1 MRRLPRNYLFLSKV
15 IIFCCLF
22 FCRVNAQQVANFVSN
37 GSFEK
42 IIDCNSPFDEF
53 KALGWSGLDSLYYTA
68 PLYNITCGNLP
79 NTNAIGYQMPKEGKG
94 CIRVTFYCPN
104 CSPKFTRANLKNRLK
119 LKLTSGK
126 TYCVKMYVNTQDS
139 CAIAVDGFGFY
150 FGDTTLDTIKYN
162 ARLPLTFLSPQVS
175 NPNGNTINDQV
186 NWIPVSGTFVANG
199 NEKYMVIANFKSDVA
214 TNTISTG
221 VIISPSP
228 PFSEY
233 FVDAVSCIE
242 VDLPA
247 YAGPD
252 KSIKVGDSAFIGR
265 QPDFAV
271 DSACKWY
278 KFPNMTTPIDTVS
291 GLWVKPSVTTTYIVK
306 QNLDC
311 GNLKWDTVVVFID
324 LVGLDEQLSFINE
337 QLLLYPLPAQDFLQ
351 LKIPNEEWMRDFK
364 TLSIYDHLGREML
377 LSDCSFKAKIET
389 VNIRELT
396 NGIYFL
402 ELKSLN
408 GQKIRKR
415 FVVNR

>member
-1 MRRLPRNYLFLSKV
+1 MRRLPRSYLFLSKV

-22 FCRVNAQQVANFVSN
+22 SCRVYAQQVANYVSN

-42 IIDCNSPFDEF
+42 IADCNSPLTEY
-53 KALGWSGLDSLYYTA
+53 KAFGWNGIDSGNWA
-68 PLYNITCGNLP
+68 ARLYNITCGNLP
-79 NTNAIGYQMPKEGKG
+79 NTNIIGYQLPKEGKG
-94 CIRVTFYCPN
+94 FLRFTFYCPN
-104 CSPKFTRANLKNRLK
+104 CTPNFTRSNLKNRLK
-119 LKLTSGK
+119 KQLTAGR

-139 CAIAVDGFGFY
+139 CAIAIDGFGFY
-150 FGDTTLDTIKYN
+150 FGDSSIDTIKYN

-175 NPNGNTINDQV
+175 NPNGNTINDHI

-199 NEKYMVIANFKSDVA
+199 TEKYMVIANFKSDVA
-214 TNTISTG
+214 TSTISTG

-252 KSIKVGDSAFIGR
+252 KSIKVGDSVFIGR

-291 GLWVKPSVTTTYIVK
+291 GLWVKPTVTTTYIVS
-306 QNLDC
+306 QNLEC
-311 GNLKWDTVVVFID
+311 GNLKWDTVVVYMD
-324 LVGLDEQLSFINE
+324 LVGLDEKFK
-337 QLLLYPLPAQDFLQ
+337 LLTNILRIYPVPATDDIELVISKKELFSGFTSYR
-351 LKIPNEEWMRDFK
+351 IYN
-364 TLSIYDHLGREML
+364 SIGQM
-377 LSDCSFKAKIET
+377 
-389 VNIRELT
+389 IREEDILFETEKTKLSTSNLPNGVYSLSLRST
-396 NGIYFL
+396 NSETI
-402 ELKSLN
+402 S
-408 GQKIRKR
+408 KR
-415 FVVNR
+415 FLISR